1 MRRNGYDPYHGR
13 SRGRTVLKVLIGVLL
28 VLLVVSIAALF
39 FLEPYIH
46 YSIDGVRLE
55 LPFFQGAEEDPDP
68 LTDTVPIQVA
78 TPPRLLRLNRRRTI
92 AECCCRFP
100 PSATALPSPRRRRR
114 APPPFF
120 LK

>member
-46 YSIDGVRLE
+46 DSIDGVRLE
-55 LPFFQGAEEDPDP
+55 LP
-68 LTDTVPIQVA
+68 
-78 TPPRLLRLNRRRTI
+78 
-92 AECCCRFP
+92 
-100 PSATALPSPRRRRR
+100 
-114 APPPFF
+114 
-120 LK
+120 